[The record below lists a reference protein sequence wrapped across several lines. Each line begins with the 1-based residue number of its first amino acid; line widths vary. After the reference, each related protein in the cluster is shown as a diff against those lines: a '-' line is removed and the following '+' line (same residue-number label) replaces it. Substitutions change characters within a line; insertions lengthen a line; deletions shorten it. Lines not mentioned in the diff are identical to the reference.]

1 MSEPSSQLVSQL
13 GPVWPWL
20 TAVERKRRPPS
31 NISPRFAGGSKKK
44 RDIFEDYYMLSW
56 ENGEITYV
64 RVQNKDYGLAKIIW
78 TSVVFF
84 LSIYHA
90 VYVAQRVFRPLHY
103 MVTKW
108 GIASTRWRLLS
119 HAARF
124 SPLVDSLAS
133 NKTTSFYPQDH
144 RIRYSKIFPLYSLI
158 VWQGTWK
165 KYVKAF
171 KKKDVQNLT
180 MKLVIHFLK
189 NPQVISLLHRGMW

>member
-1 MSEPSSQLVSQL
+1 MSEPSFQLVSQL
-13 GPVWPWL
+13 GPAWPWL

-90 VYVAQRVFRPLHY
+90 VYVAQRELSSSSLHGDEVRDCFNK
-103 MVTKW
+103 MAAPFPCCSIFTP
-108 GIASTRWRLLS
+108 GRL
-119 HAARF
+119 
-124 SPLVDSLAS
+124 PG
-133 NKTTSFYPQDH
+133 KQQD
-144 RIRYSKIFPLYSLI
+144 Y
-158 VWQGTWK
+158 
-165 KYVKAF
+165 
-171 KKKDVQNLT
+171 
-180 MKLVIHFLK
+180 KLLPTGSQDTI
-189 NPQVISLLHRGMW
+189 Q